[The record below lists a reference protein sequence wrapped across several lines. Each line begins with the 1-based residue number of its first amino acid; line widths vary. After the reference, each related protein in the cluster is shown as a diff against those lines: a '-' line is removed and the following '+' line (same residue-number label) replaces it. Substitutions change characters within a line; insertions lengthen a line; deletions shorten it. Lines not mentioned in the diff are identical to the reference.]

1 MSRNSF
7 AHTRGFTLVE
17 VLVALGIVTLALMAG
32 LRAAGQLGDHT
43 QQLALRSLA
52 MFSADN
58 RLAELRL
65 AGTQPPLGNRSFA
78 CHQAGRQFECEE
90 RVTRTP
96 NNFFVRVEIS
106 VFESSAR
113 AQELVMLSTVM
124 GQRR

>member
-1 MSRNSF
+1 MSRSNVQRK
-7 AHTRGFTLVE
+7 RGFTLVE

-65 AGTQPPLGNRSFA
+65 AGAQPPLGKRSFA
-78 CHQAGRQFECEE
+78 CYQAGRQFECEE

>member
-1 MSRNSF
+1 MNRVSIKG
-7 AHTRGFTLVE
+7 ALGFTLVE

-43 QQLALRSLA
+43 QQLAIRGLA
-52 MFSADN
+52 LISAEN

-65 AGTQPPLGNRSFA
+65 GGAQPQLGKRSFA
-78 CHQAGRQFECEE
+78 CPQAGRPFECEE

-96 NNFFVRVEIS
+96 NNFFVRVELS
-106 VFESSAR
+106 VFESAAR
-113 AQELVMLSTVM
+113 DQELVMLATVM